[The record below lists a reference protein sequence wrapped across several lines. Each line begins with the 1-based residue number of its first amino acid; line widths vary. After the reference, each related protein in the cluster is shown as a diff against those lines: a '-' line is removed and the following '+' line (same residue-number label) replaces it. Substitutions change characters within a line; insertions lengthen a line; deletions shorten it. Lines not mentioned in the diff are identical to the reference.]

1 MIKHQDLALTAN
13 PPAWPQKIKP
23 NPLQESLCIKEKLQP
38 PGADVVKSVTLK
50 DCKDVAQERISLGVF
65 QGRMCGLND
74 FLFDFFLIS

>member
-1 MIKHQDLALTAN
+1 M
-13 PPAWPQKIKP
+13 
-23 NPLQESLCIKEKLQP
+23 CIKEKLQP

-50 DCKDVAQERISLGVF
+50 DFKDVAQERISLGVF